1 VGTTALAFGSV
12 VVVVVG
18 TVCTIVVVVVV
29 VGVTFTVVV
38 VVVVG
43 VDVLTVVVEVVVGA
57 GPVPLVAVDTVVT
70 VVIVVIVGVVLTV
83 VVVVPFGETY
93 VQLCMA
99 ERAWEDIVM
108 ADGAAT
114 VVVVTGSVVF
124 VLEGGAVAG
133 VSRFLPVV
141 GVGPL
146 CVFSLAG
153 AERGLSPFE
162 GLSAAAALGLVR
174 CPPPTPARRA
184 AMTAPTNPNDAKGVR
199 MRDRRDRVRACLAAG
214 LASCFRPCVA
224 MCTREVDGKAGWAA
238 VASISSKP
246 MCSLILRAGVE

>member
-1 VGTTALAFGSV
+1 LAFGAV

-29 VGVTFTVVV
+29 GVTCTVVV

-43 VDVLTVVVEVVVGA
+43 VDFLTVVAEVVVGA
-57 GPVPLVAVDTVVT
+57 GLVPFVAVDTVIT
-70 VVIVVIVGVVLTV
+70 VVIVVVEGVVLTV

-93 VQLCMA
+93 VQLCMP

-108 ADGAAT
+108 VDGAAA

-124 VLEGGAVAG
+124 VLEGGAVTG
-133 VSRFLPVV
+133 VSRFSLVV
-141 GVGPL
+141 GAL

-162 GLSAAAALGLVR
+162 GLSTAAALGLGR

-184 AMTAPTNPNDAKGVR
+184 AMTAPANPNDAKGVR

-214 LASCFRPCVA
+214 LASCFRASLA
-224 MCTREVDGKAGWAA
+224 MCTREVDGKAGWGA
-238 VASISSKP
+238 VGSISS
-246 MCSLILRAGVE
+246 